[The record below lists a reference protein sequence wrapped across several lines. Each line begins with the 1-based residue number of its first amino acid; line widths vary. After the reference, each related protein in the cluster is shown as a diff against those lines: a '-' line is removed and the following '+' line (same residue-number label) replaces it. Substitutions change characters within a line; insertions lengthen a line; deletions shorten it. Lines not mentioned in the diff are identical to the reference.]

1 VESWR
6 LLSFGKADAVENMAV
21 DEAVFR
27 EAIRKR
33 VPPTLRFYSWRTP
46 TVSIGYFQ
54 EARREIDLEA
64 CRRLGIDF
72 IRRPTGGKAVLHDR
86 EVTYAV
92 IAGADHPLFPPDI
105 LRSFRVIS
113 GCIARGLRA
122 IGIKAEMKAG
132 GRAASDESLRTS
144 CFSSPS
150 RYELLVKGRKI
161 CGASQ
166 MRSHGV
172 LLQHGA
178 LLMAFDPEKTCA
190 ILLPHR
196 DPERQAALLRDSV
209 TAVEEQAGRP
219 VDERQLC
226 RVLREGFEQGLGIR
240 FVEAPLTPDEET
252 LKRELM
258 AKKYSSENWNVEGN
272 KSWISG
278 Y

>member
-1 VESWR
+1 MESWR
-6 LLSFGKADAVENMAV
+6 LLPFRKADAVENMAV

-33 VPPTLRFYSWRTP
+33 EPPTLRFYSWRTP
-46 TVSIGYFQ
+46 AVSIGYFQ

-64 CRRLGIDF
+64 CRQLGIDF
-72 IRRPTGGKAVLHDR
+72 IRRPTGGKAVLHDK
-86 EVTYAV
+86 EMTYAV

-113 GCIARGLRA
+113 SCIARGLLA
-122 IGIKAEMKAG
+122 IGIKAEMKAE
-132 GRAASDESLRTS
+132 GRASADESLRTS

-150 RYELLVKGRKI
+150 RYELLVGGRKI

-178 LLMAFDPEKTCA
+178 LLMAFDPERTCA
-190 ILLPHR
+190 VMLPHR
-196 DPERQAALLRDSV
+196 DPERQTALLRDSV
-209 TAVEEQAGRP
+209 TTVEEQAGRA

-226 RVLREGFEQGLGIR
+226 RALQDGFEQRLGIR
-240 FVEAPLTPDEET
+240 LVEASLTPEEET

-258 AKKYSSENWNVEGN
+258 EKKYSSESWNVEGIN
-272 KSWISG
+272 SWMSG

>member
-1 VESWR
+1 MESWR
-6 LLSFGKADAVENMAV
+6 LLPFGKADAVENMAV
-21 DEAVFR
+21 DEAVLR

-54 EARREIDLEA
+54 RARREIDLEA

-113 GCIARGLRA
+113 GCIARGLLA
-122 IGIKAEMKAG
+122 IGIKAEMKAE
-132 GRAASDESLRTS
+132 GRAAADESLRTS

-150 RYELLVKGRKI
+150 RYELLVKAGRYAGRLR
-161 CGASQ
+161 CGP
-166 MRSHGV
+166 
-172 LLQHGA
+172 
-178 LLMAFDPEKTCA
+178 MAFCSSTGPADGLRSREDLCGLA
-190 ILLPHR
+190 AHR

-209 TAVEEQAGRP
+209 TAVEEQAGGPWTSGNSAVSSGR
-219 VDERQLC
+219 
-226 RVLREGFEQGLGIR
+226 LRAGARHSLRGG
-240 FVEAPLTPDEET
+240 AADADEET

-258 AKKYSSENWNVEGN
+258 AKKYSSENWNVEGS